1 MSGALLAL
9 IAWAAHFTALYAT
22 HAVACERD
30 VLSEVPTLALLA
42 TLLAW
47 AALAAVAWRGGHD
60 AFAARLA
67 RATAALAALAVG
79 FAMAAVLLLPGC

>member
-9 IAWAAHFTALYAT
+9 VIWAAHFTVLYAA
-22 HAVACERD
+22 HAVACERG
-30 VLSEVPTLALLA
+30 VPGEVPTLALLA

-79 FAMAAVLLLPGC
+79 FAMAAVLLVPGC